1 MNTRI
6 KVLVQ
11 ALPLV
16 MSSTVGALLAS
27 SVGAALGPPPDP
39 MVSPPAIVASRE
51 FPRLAD
57 YASSATPT
65 TTAVGVTRTLPATP
79 TMTATFACTA
89 TPTPTVTA
97 VLPASPLATAEE
109 QPEVVLTTDKQ
120 IYPAGEVTVLL
131 ALTNHGAG
139 PLYLRICGPW
149 EVVNPAEPD
158 RPVWTV
164 ACEIDYLGHRVE
176 AGASFTDSLSVRL
189 LPGIY
194 SVQTPAYSDCTLGE
208 PKRIS
213 ARETYYGNF
222 SDCARRQTVTSPQF
236 AVVPCF
242 RKGEVR

>member
-16 MSSTVGALLAS
+16 VASTVGALLAS

-79 TMTATFACTA
+79 TITATFASTA
-89 TPTPTVTA
+89 TPTPTVTE
-97 VLPASPLATAEE
+97 VLPASPSPTAEE
-109 QPEVVLTTDKQ
+109 QPAAVLTTDEQ

-149 EVVNPAEPD
+149 EMVNPADPD
-158 RPVWTV
+158 RPVWTIE
-164 ACEIDYLGHRVE
+164 CEIDYLGHRVE
-176 AGASFTDSLSVRL
+176 AGASFTDRLSARL
-189 LPGIY
+189 ESGAY
-194 SVQTPAYSDCTLGE
+194 RVQTLAYSDCMLGK

-213 ARETYYGNF
+213 AHETYYGDF
-222 SDCARRQTVTSPQF
+222 GDCARRQRVASPPF
-236 AVVPCF
+236 
-242 RKGEVR
+242 EVR